1 MNRLLAS
8 FSLAAAAV
16 LALPALAQDRITATH
31 VFPKNFVYA
40 QSFLEFVRKANAA
53 GKGVFEISVRG
64 GPEAIPMMEQ
74 ANAAR
79 NGVVDMVYSPCS
91 FYAATVPECDAVVA
105 SSIDGPRAR
114 KSGAYEAFNQAHRS
128 RMGVQY
134 LGWFDSGIQ
143 FHLWSTKEFKFD
155 PKGDL
160 DIRGF
165 KVRGNPIYNAFLT
178 NHLGAQVITLNSP
191 EMYTA
196 LERGTVDISPWTSI
210 GVMDSQWDKY
220 LKYRL
225 DPGFF
230 STDLGVIVNL
240 QKWNALGAKTRE
252 ILNRVSIE
260 HERASLRT
268 LGELRKKEFAELE
281 RRGVKAQA
289 MPPAAGKRFVEAARK
304 YNYQRMK
311 ERLDKLPNGPASYGR
326 FVKLF
331 GPGA

>member
-1 MNRLLAS
+1 MKHLLAC
-8 FSLAAAAV
+8 LAAAV
-16 LALPALAQDRITATH
+16 VFVQPASAQDRITATH
-31 VFPKNFVYA
+31 AFPKNFVYS
-40 QSFLEFVRKANAA
+40 QSFLEFVRKANIA

-79 NGVVDMVYSPCS
+79 NGVVDMVYSACS
-91 FYAATVPECDAVVA
+91 FYAATVPECDAIVA
-105 SSIDGPRAR
+105 STIDGPKAR
-114 KSGAYEAFNQAHRS
+114 KSGAYDAFNQAHQK

-155 PKGDL
+155 SKGDL

-178 NHLGAQVITLNSP
+178 NYLGAQVITLNSP

-196 LERGTVDISPWTSI
+196 LERGTVEISPWTSI
-210 GVMDSQWDKY
+210 GLMDSQWDKY

-230 STDLGVIVNL
+230 STDLGVIVNQ
-240 QKWNALGAKTRE
+240 QKWNALSPKTRE
-252 ILNRVSIE
+252 ILTRVSIE
-260 HERASLRT
+260 HERSSLKA
-268 LGELRKKEFAELE
+268 LGELKEKEFAELA

-289 MPPAAGKRFVEAARK
+289 MAPEAGRRFVDAARK
-304 YNYQRMK
+304 YTYQRMK
-311 ERLDKLPNGPASYGR
+311 ERLDKLPDGPASYER

>member
-1 MNRLLAS
+1 MKRLLAS
-8 FSLAAAAV
+8 FSVAAVAV
-16 LALPALAQDRITATH
+16 LALPAAAQDRITATH
-31 VFPKNFVYA
+31 AFPKNFVYS

-79 NGVVDMVYSPCS
+79 NGVVDMVYGACS

-105 SSIDGPRAR
+105 SSIDGPTAR
-114 KSGAYEAFNQAHRS
+114 KSGAYEAFNQAHQK
-128 RMGVQY
+128 RMGVQF

-155 PKGDL
+155 AKGDL

-210 GVMDSQWDKY
+210 GIMDPQWDKY

-240 QKWNALGAKTRE
+240 QKWNALSPKTRE

-260 HERASLRT
+260 HEQASLKT
-268 LGELRKKEFAELE
+268 LGELREKEFAELA

-289 MPPAAGKRFVEAARK
+289 MPAEAGQRFVEAARK

-311 ERLDKLPNGPASYGR
+311 DRLDKLPDGPAAYER